1 MFKLI
6 VLKEIRYR
14 NFDKISTIK
23 RYNNTKNKNGMLY
36 VNDIITVDTKEE
48 ADYLCGNNDLK
59 LTVCGI
65 VVEPTTAKKTTKKK
79 GDK

>member
-1 MFKLI
+1 MFKLM

-23 RYNNTKNKNGMLY
+23 RYDNTKNKDGMLY

-48 ADYLCGNNDLK
+48 SDYLCGDNDLK
-59 LTVCGI
+59 LVACRL
-65 VVEPTTAKKTTKKK
+65 VVEPTTTKKTTKKK